1 LINIIFLLGLL
12 IPSQNDGYEK
22 FHMELSPTFAFF
34 NGDAMRTNSLASL
47 AVTARFTPAFWITS
61 SFSAGNSKVDK
72 QNGINLRSGKKLLLL
87 DGALVW
93 NLPAVLGVT
102 QNESSSRGTFADFY
116 TYLGAGVM
124 WVDKKKSIYG
134 MIGGGLEIHTGWK
147 PLLIRFD
154 LKNTM
159 YGLENT
165 KGSDFNS
172 DLILSVGPSF
182 LL

>member
-1 LINIIFLLGLL
+1 MINSLFILALL
-12 IPSQNDGYEK
+12 IPSQSHDYNE
-22 FHMELSPTFAFF
+22 FHMELSPAFGF
-34 NGDAMRTNSLASL
+34 YNGDAMRSNSLGSIAM
-47 AVTARFTPAFWITS
+47 TARFTPAFWVTT
-61 SFSAGNSKVDK
+61 SFSAGSSKSDR
-72 QNGINLRSGKKLLLL
+72 QNGMNLRNGKKFLMA

-102 QNESSSRGTFADFY
+102 KQESSSLGSFADFY
-116 TYLGAGVM
+116 TYIGGGTL
-124 WVDKKKSIYG
+124 WIDKQREFFG

-147 PLLIRFD
+147 ILLVRFD

-159 YGLENT
+159 YGLKNS

-172 DLILSVGPSF
+172 DLILAIGPSF